1 MRKESQRVKRHLSK
15 KTSITEEDRLAAAFR
30 QLKSQLKRNM
40 ASKMGMEK
48 EFRRFKLDR
57 LHFFEEL
64 A

>member
-15 KTSITEEDRLAAAFR
+15 KTGITEEDRLAAAFR

-40 ASKMGMEK
+40 ASKMEMEK
-48 EFRRFKLDR
+48 EVRRFKADR